1 MNLLANFRKEYAM
14 PFSLVRNDLTA
25 IYADAIVIT
34 ANEHLRITGGVG
46 AMVAQAAGFEALQN
60 ACNKIGFCETG
71 HAVATPNFNLANT
84 RMIIHAVGPFWHD
97 GDEHERTL
105 LRSAYDSALNCAFH
119 KGAESIALPL
129 ISAGSFGCPP
139 EISLEIAREAI
150 RAFLE
155 THEAD
160 VTLVLFDKTA
170 LQAGLA
176 TYRNIAEYIDDHYVE
191 KSTCARQDARRR
203 FDPETGLV
211 IPQDEEAIIADQLLK
226 AACPMQPMGIGRF
239 VQPTETAFDSSTL
252 DAPDLISML
261 ESLDASF
268 STTLLELIDARGISD
283 AQVYKRAN
291 VSRQLFSKIRSDAAY
306 KPTKKTAL
314 ALAIALELN
323 LDETEDLLRRAGFAL
338 SNASKA
344 DVIVEYFIRSK
355 NYDIFEINEALYAFD
370 QPLL

>member
-1 MNLLANFRKEYAM
+1 M

-160 VTLVLFDKTA
+160 VTLRCLTRLPYKQVWRPIETSPNTSTVTTSKSQLAHDRMHGRVLI
-170 LQAGLA
+170 Q
-176 TYRNIAEYIDDHYVE
+176 R
-191 KSTCARQDARRR
+191 
-203 FDPETGLV
+203 
-211 IPQDEEAIIADQLLK
+211 
-226 AACPMQPMGIGRF
+226 
-239 VQPTETAFDSSTL
+239 
-252 DAPDLISML
+252 
-261 ESLDASF
+261 
-268 STTLLELIDARGISD
+268 
-283 AQVYKRAN
+283 YKR
-291 VSRQLFSKIRSDAAY
+291 VSTQKPVWLFHKMKR
-306 KPTKKTAL
+306 
-314 ALAIALELN
+314 
-323 LDETEDLLRRAGFAL
+323 LLLPISF
-338 SNASKA
+338 
-344 DVIVEYFIRSK
+344 
-355 NYDIFEINEALYAFD
+355 
-370 QPLL
+370 